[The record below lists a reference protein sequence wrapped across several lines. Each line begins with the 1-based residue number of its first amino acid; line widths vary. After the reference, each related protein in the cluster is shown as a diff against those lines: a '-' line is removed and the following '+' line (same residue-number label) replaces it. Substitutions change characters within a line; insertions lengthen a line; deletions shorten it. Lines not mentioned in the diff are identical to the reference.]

1 MLFRKIERKIR
12 RHLVENPGKVA
23 IVSGARQIGKSF
35 IIRHVGKDMFRNF
48 VELNLVAD
56 RNMREA
62 FARMHTTDD
71 FYLVLSAFAGGM
83 VGSADDTLI
92 FLDEIQECP
101 NLLTLLKFL
110 NAEKRFRYIASG
122 SLLGVTLHRTTS
134 IPVGSIEI
142 MPMFPLDFEEFL
154 LANDFGREAI

>member
-62 FARMHTTDD
+62 FARVH
-71 FYLVLSAFAGGM
+71 
-83 VGSADDTLI
+83 
-92 FLDEIQECP
+92 
-101 NLLTLLKFL
+101 
-110 NAEKRFRYIASG
+110 
-122 SLLGVTLHRTTS
+122 
-134 IPVGSIEI
+134 
-142 MPMFPLDFEEFL
+142 
-154 LANDFGREAI
+154 